1 MLSTETIAISL
12 SAFPSKVLSDKLGDI
27 SSLAITRILSGITYA
42 SIYFIKCPPFF
53 ILINFIGTLFLAMDN
68 IPEISVIS
76 KMKYANL
83 AMSLI
88 ESLSTILSTSSPII
102 DLYVWVNISPNT
114 VFLLSLL
121 VIIPSII
128 ILSYKITN

>member
-1 MLSTETIAISL
+1 
-12 SAFPSKVLSDKLGDI
+12 
-27 SSLAITRILSGITYA
+27 
-42 SIYFIKCPPFF
+42 
-53 ILINFIGTLFLAMDN
+53 MDN

-102 DLYVWVNISPNT
+102 DLYVSVNISPNSA
-114 VFLLSLL
+114 FLLTLL
-121 VIIPSII
+121 VIIPSIV
-128 ILSYKITN
+128 ILSYKIIN

>member
-1 MLSTETIAISL
+1 MSAI
-12 SAFPSKVLSDKLGDI
+12 FH
-27 SSLAITRILSGITYA
+27 
-42 SIYFIKCPPFF
+42 
-53 ILINFIGTLFLAMDN
+53 INFIGTLFLAMDN

-76 KMKYANL
+76 KTKYANL

-88 ESLSTILSTSSPII
+88 ESLSTILSTSSLII

-114 VFLLSLL
+114 LFLLSLL
-121 VIIPSII
+121 VIIPSIV

>member
-1 MLSTETIAISL
+1 
-12 SAFPSKVLSDKLGDI
+12 
-27 SSLAITRILSGITYA
+27 
-42 SIYFIKCPPFF
+42 
-53 ILINFIGTLFLAMDN
+53 MDN

-76 KMKYANL
+76 KTKYANL

-88 ESLSTILSTSSPII
+88 ESLSTILSTSSLII

-114 VFLLSLL
+114 LFLLSLL
-121 VIIPSII
+121 VIIPSIV

>member
-1 MLSTETIAISL
+1 M
-12 SAFPSKVLSDKLGDI
+12 
-27 SSLAITRILSGITYA
+27 
-42 SIYFIKCPPFF
+42 
-53 ILINFIGTLFLAMDN
+53 AMDN

-76 KMKYANL
+76 KTKYANL

-88 ESLSTILSTSSPII
+88 ESLSTILSTSSLII

-114 VFLLSLL
+114 LFLLSLL
-121 VIIPSII
+121 VIIPSIV

>member
-1 MLSTETIAISL
+1 MVRINKFSKLSKEVKLYILSSILAGIAVRMFETIIQPYLGVSLQFTILQISL
-12 SAFPSKVLSDKLGDI
+12 IFLI
-27 SSLAITRILSGITYA
+27 ST
-42 SIYFIKCPPFF
+42 
-53 ILINFIGTLFLAMDN
+53 LIVGN

-76 KMKYANL
+76 KMKYTNL

-88 ESLSTILSTSSPII
+88 ESLSTILSTSSLII

-121 VIIPSII
+121 VIIPSIV